1 LLFSSNLFVF
11 VFLPA
16 ILALYYCAVLIGG
29 RKLANPALLAA
40 SLAFYAWGSGWVVI
54 VLVGSILF
62 NFTLGNAIA
71 TASDCYRRWLLG
83 AAVAV
88 NLAVL
93 FHFKYSEFAYDNAT
107 ALASRLGLTL
117 PPPPTFPGLPV
128 GISFY
133 TFMAIAYLIDTH
145 HRSARARSMSDFAL
159 FLSLFPHLV
168 AGPIVRFSEIKS
180 DIESR
185 HHNLDQFFDGTYRF
199 CIGMGKKVLIANTLS
214 VPADA
219 IFALPADQLTTSL
232 AWLGALCYSLQIFF
246 DFSGY
251 TDMAIGLALML
262 GFKFPENFSQ
272 PYRSSSVTE
281 FWRRWHMSLTRWFRD
296 YLYIPLGG
304 SRRGR
309 FQTFANLFIVFFL
322 CGLWH
327 GAAWTFVLWGMYHG
341 LLLIMERM
349 IGPSGKLRS
358 GIPGV
363 FMTFILVTVGWVLF
377 RSTTIEGAGQ
387 YLLTMFSFGSLFAAS
402 QSESTTMQYHL
413 TNNVVLALGIGI
425 VLSFWKRGG
434 LVAGESIRSVGRPGR
449 RVAGPTLARGL
460 SALIVLL
467 LSLAFLSDATYNP
480 FIYFRF

>member
-1 LLFSSNLFVF
+1 
-11 VFLPA
+11 
-16 ILALYYCAVLIGG
+16 
-29 RKLANPALLAA
+29 
-40 SLAFYAWGSGWVVI
+40 
-54 VLVGSILF
+54 
-62 NFTLGNAIA
+62 
-71 TASDCYRRWLLG
+71 
-83 AAVAV
+83 
-88 NLAVL
+88 
-93 FHFKYSEFAYDNAT
+93 
-107 ALASRLGLTL
+107 
-117 PPPPTFPGLPV
+117 
-128 GISFY
+128 
-133 TFMAIAYLIDTH
+133 
-145 HRSARARSMSDFAL
+145 
-159 FLSLFPHLV
+159 
-168 AGPIVRFSEIKS
+168 VRFSEIKS